1 MASFSAILF
10 HIQTVCRQQ
19 INLKVLLPTYIFYEH
34 FRQETDWGLRQI
46 DATKDV
52 TNKGN
57 SFFLVATSFGHH
69 TLHHLFPT
77 VDHSKLHLL
86 YPILEETCFEFG
98 IKYETKPQWDMLKG
112 MHQQLIR
119 NQGKENYAR

>member
-1 MASFSAILF
+1 MRGYLYNIY
-10 HIQTVCRQQ
+10 I
-19 INLKVLLPTYIFYEH
+19 YIFEH

-119 NQGKENYAR
+119 NQGKDNFAR

>member
-19 INLKVLLPTYIFYEH
+19 IHLKVRGYLYIFEH